1 VTLLFSDIVSF
12 TAITEKADPTLVMRY
27 TSRYFAAMSHEI
39 MIHSGTVDK
48 FIGDAIMAIWNAPA
62 DDPDHAANSCAAALA
77 FQRANQRLNAEFA
90 REGWPV
96 YRTRIGLHTGEA
108 VVGNI
113 GSEDRMNY
121 TALGATV
128 NLAARLEGLNKNY
141 GTSILVSSAIKERVG
156 DRFLFRSVDRIS
168 PKGFAETFAIYELR
182 GERGAREQEDCE
194 LCREWEAVYVALCNG
209 PFAAAESE
217 LAAFLVKYPDDAV
230 ARHHQHAGQL
240 RLA

>member
-1 VTLLFSDIVSF
+1 
-12 TAITEKADPTLVMRY
+12 
-27 TSRYFAAMSHEI
+27 
-39 MIHSGTVDK
+39 
-48 FIGDAIMAIWNAPA
+48 
-62 DDPDHAANSCAAALA
+62 
-77 FQRANQRLNAEFA
+77 LNVEFV

-141 GTSILVSSAIKERVG
+141 GTSILVSSPLRQRVG

-168 PKGFAETFAIYELR
+168 PKGFAEAFEIYELR
-182 GERGAREQEDCE
+182 CASDEGDAEDVE
-194 LCREWEAVYVALCNG
+194 LCRDWELVYAALRNG
-209 PFAAAESE
+209 PLAAAEVE
-217 LAAFLVKYPDDAV
+217 LAAFLARYPSDSV
-230 ARHHQHAGQL
+230 ARYHIARAGTVECPVEGRPDTSVRL
-240 RLA
+240 RTERCTR

>member
-1 VTLLFSDIVSF
+1 
-12 TAITEKADPTLVMRY
+12 MQY

-39 MIHSGTVDK
+39 MTHSGTVDK

-62 DDPDHAANSCAAALA
+62 DDPDHAANACAAALA
-77 FQRANQRLNAEFA
+77 FQRANDRLNADFE

-96 YRTRIGLHTGEA
+96 YRTRCGLHTGEA

-141 GTSILVSSAIKERVG
+141 GTSILVSSALRQRVES
-156 DRFLFRSVDRIS
+156 RFIFRSVDRIS
-168 PKGFAETFAIYELR
+168 PKGFAEAFEIYELR
-182 GERGAREQEDCE
+182 CERGDYDVADAE
-194 LCREWEAVYVALCNG
+194 LCREWEVVYTALRNG
-209 PFAAAESE
+209 PLAVAESD
-217 LAAFLVKYPDDAV
+217 LAAFLTKYPDDGV
-230 ARHHQHAGQL
+230 ARCHLIA
-240 RLA
+240 LAEAARTPERSR